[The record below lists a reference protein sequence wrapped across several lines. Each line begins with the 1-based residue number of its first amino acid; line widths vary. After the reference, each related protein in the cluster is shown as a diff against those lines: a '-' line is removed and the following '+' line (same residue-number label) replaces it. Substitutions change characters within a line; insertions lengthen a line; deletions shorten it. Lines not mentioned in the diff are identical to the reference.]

1 MDRRKQCCRKWRV
14 NQGGLVDEDRT
25 GMTLVSNQAQGR
37 ETNLEA
43 HLEGVLAR
51 CVYWLWREKG
61 NPRPR
66 YTSIDEYYQVVRMG
80 CK

>member
-1 MDRRKQCCRKWRV
+1 MDRRKQYCKKWSA
-14 NQGGLVDEDRT
+14 NWEGLVDEDRT
-25 GMTLVSNQAQGR
+25 EMTLVPNQAQGR

-51 CVYWLWREKG
+51 CVYWLRRENG

-66 YTSIDEYYQVVRMG
+66 
-80 CK
+80 